1 MGDQLSASVDASG
14 RLSSREHP
22 QHRNYEGIDTR
33 EAKLEGMEEENRV
46 LRRQLEKREG
56 AITVLLGQSREG
68 VREECRGTKTS
79 GDDLLSE
86 FAECSKGRPVE
97 KLLVAAAE
105 TTSNLKFRGKADHPR
120 IAKLLGQIKGV
131 EQKLKETRRKLEE
144 RVGVE
149 EKGRLMA
156 ELE

>member
-56 AITVLLGQSREG
+56 AITALLGQSRVQRTELGKHGPQQSSENG
-68 VREECRGTKTS
+68 VRGEWRGTKT
-79 GDDLLSE
+79 
-86 FAECSKGRPVE
+86 
-97 KLLVAAAE
+97 
-105 TTSNLKFRGKADHPR
+105 
-120 IAKLLGQIKGV
+120 
-131 EQKLKETRRKLEE
+131 
-144 RVGVE
+144 
-149 EKGRLMA
+149 
-156 ELE
+156 